1 MTNPERE
8 QFYAGLHPLMREWVA
23 AVEAELAKVTG
34 WEGHFV
40 AQEKTAEEA
49 EAEAEPEQ
57 NINPLPMAED

>member
-40 AQEKTAEEA
+40 AQEETAQEA
-49 EAEAEPEQ
+49 VVAT
-57 NINPLPMAED
+57 ED